1 MWLVWFQFLG
11 SRRLRLQRTRHFLP
25 LQQDKMSRAGGAL
38 FALGQ
43 WEGEKD
49 GTSFGCAR
57 RMNAAAQTAHQFA
70 DDG

>member
-11 SRRLRLQRTRHFLP
+11 FRRLRLQRAAHFPP
-25 LQQDKMSRAGGAL
+25 LQQNKMSRTGGAL
-38 FALGQ
+38 LGLGQ
-43 WEGEKD
+43 WEGEKE

-70 DDG
+70 DDR